1 MDVAPEFLIGDTEY
15 HSDDQTTTQIKE
27 MTIFKRVD
35 GNDNYAIFFTPDMLG
50 GDVYDTVLTN
60 YISIA

>member
-1 MDVAPEFLIGDTEY
+1 
-15 HSDDQTTTQIKE
+15 

-60 YISIA
+60 YFSIA